1 MSCFCGHLLS
11 ILLLLC
17 ADDVGTVLST
27 LRFLVSN
34 NCAGSVI
41 GRGGQVISEFQAQS
55 GAKIVMSRT
64 KEFFPGTGDRIILLT
79 GTVSAILTALHLIMS
94 KLSEVSALF
103 VFVEAG
109 SFCARDAQH
118 LYKFLCQDGAR
129 DSVGRDPNSEL
140 RIVVPNKACGA
151 VIGKG
156 GATIR

>member
-1 MSCFCGHLLS
+1 MF
-11 ILLLLC
+11 C

-103 VFVEAG
+103 VLPRLAISRV
-109 SFCARDAQH
+109 AQR
-118 LYKFLCQDGAR
+118 FDNIPSCQDGAR